1 MIEQLFNIDL
11 KKISNSS
18 EKEALDRKENL
29 DLFFASG
36 LPNKKEENFLAKFIP
51 RILNNKNKVYIKSA
65 SKKYLNNFILLPQ
78 LLL

>member
-29 DLFFASG
+29 DLFLQAAF
-36 LPNKKEENFLAKFIP
+36 PIKK
-51 RILNNKNKVYIKSA
+51 
-65 SKKYLNNFILLPQ
+65 KKIEIY
-78 LLL
+78 

>member
-18 EKEALDRKENL
+18 DKEALDRKENL

-36 LPNKKEENFLAKFIP
+36 LPNKKRRKLEI
-51 RILNNKNKVYIKSA
+51 Y
-65 SKKYLNNFILLPQ
+65 
-78 LLL
+78 